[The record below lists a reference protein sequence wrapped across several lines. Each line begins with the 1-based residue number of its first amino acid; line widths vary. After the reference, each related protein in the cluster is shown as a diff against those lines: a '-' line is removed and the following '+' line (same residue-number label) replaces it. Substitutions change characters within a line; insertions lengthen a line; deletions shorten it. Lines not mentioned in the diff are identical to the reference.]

1 MGTVVVPLPPGG
13 VFSQAPGEPLI
24 NCTVQPNSFVLA
36 NGIGIKAGQNFTVPL
51 RAGLGLV
58 ASQLA
63 KQNPV
68 GGFGGFGDRI
78 DIGRPGRP
86 DFGRPGRPPF
96 GDRDRGDRDRGDRDR
111 RDRDRDRGRIEA
123 GDRHRRDRDRDRDR
137 DEERRH
143 RDREHEGRRHRDR

>member
-96 GDRDRGDRDRGDRDR
+96 GDRDRGDRDR